1 MDPAQALKLGDE
13 SDLTTPEG
21 ARVAFVTATPNPQTA
36 VYLALHTDYSEEFV
50 YSTDLPE
57 SECGEIAVK
66 RLLQGNRGH
75 YGPLEHPQLSLLVK
89 ADHNTI
95 MQLRTHRVGVSF
107 DVQSMRY
114 TGDRICKVASG
125 DLPVSDVFYMR
136 LPGKYRNRQGKH
148 YHWSSKDFHGMEN
161 FCWEA
166 SEEYRTL
173 TGLGIAEEH
182 ARYVLPTCYFQNA
195 MISGNLRTWLH
206 FLDVRLKLDAQDEAR
221 AVMEMVAA
229 HIESWAPQIYDW
241 YQSARQGKAL
251 LAP

>member
-1 MDPAQALKLGDE
+1 MEPTPAPEPVDE
-13 SDLTTPEG
+13 RLLFTPEG
-21 ARVAFVTATPNPQTA
+21 AQVAFVTATPNPQTA

-50 YSTDLPE
+50 YSTDLSEP
-57 SECGEIAVK
+57 ECGEIAVK

-125 DLPVSDVFYMR
+125 DLAVGDVFYMR
-136 LPGKYRNRQGKH
+136 LPGEYRNRQGKH
-148 YHWSSKDFHGMEN
+148 YEWSPKDYQDMQN
-161 FCWEA
+161 VCWEA

-173 TGLGIAEEH
+173 ASLGVAEEH

-221 AVMEMVAA
+221 AVMEMIASHVKQWVPE
-229 HIESWAPQIYDW
+229 IYSWYE
-241 YQSARQGKAL
+241 SARQGKAL